1 MLLIW
6 FASERKK
13 IWDYF
18 PRINEP
24 VQRKPRKKITDEFPT
39 TEYTDPRCLAIIKQR
54 DKQANADYVKE
65 FHDELNKNIKFKKS
79 K

>member
-1 MLLIW
+1 MLLIQ
-6 FASERKK
+6 FAGERKK
-13 IWDYF
+13 IRDYF
-18 PRINEP
+18 PWINEP
-24 VQRKPRKKITDEFPT
+24 VQRKPRKKITDEFST

-65 FHDELNKNIKFKKS
+65 FNDELNKNIKFKKS

>member
-6 FASERKK
+6 FAGERKK

-18 PRINEP
+18 PRINEQ

-65 FHDELNKNIKFKKS
+65 FNDELNKNIKFKKS